1 MVFIFKSDCRFIGS
15 IDYNNNIKMKI
26 IIQFILL
33 IFLGLFLNVEKSL
46 SQEKI
51 KIGLIVP
58 LSGEYKEIGESIVN
72 STRLAINKID
82 NSQIEILPR
91 DTKSNPEITLRVAKK
106 LHELGV
112 RIIIGPVFNKNLI
125 YLEELNDVIFLSLTN
140 KITNNPKNVI
150 SAGINAVSQI
160 NTIIKFQ
167 ELYEIK
173 RSIFLIPNS
182 DFKNEIEEA
191 ISKTKIKLKDTF
203 IYDTDPTL
211 LTAQIEKLT
220 RYSQRKQRLKDEIKK
235 LENSNEVNKEKKIA
249 DLEKKDTFGGINFD
263 SVIIADFDESL
274 KSVATSL
281 LYTDVSSKRIH
292 YICLNQWFDKSLLKE
307 KSLQPIYFPSINKE
321 NYDEFVSK
329 YFNIYQK
336 YPNQISFLS
345 YDLVGLVYYLIYQNN
360 FVVDEKI
367 FYKKNKFKGKIGVFE
382 INKNKIGHLLN
393 FYVAEEEK
401 FKKIF

>member
-1 MVFIFKSDCRFIGS
+1 
-15 IDYNNNIKMKI
+15 MKI

-33 IFLGLFLNVEKSL
+33 IFLSLFLYSQKSIA
-46 SQEKI
+46 QEKI

-58 LSGEYKEIGESIVN
+58 LSGEYREIGKSIIN
-72 STRLAINKID
+72 SARLAINKID

-91 DTKSNPEITLRVAKK
+91 DTQSNPEITLKVAKE
-106 LHELGV
+106 LYQLGV

-140 KITNNPKNVI
+140 KTINNPKNVI
-150 SAGINAVSQI
+150 SAGINSISQL
-160 NTIIKFQ
+160 NAIIKFQ
-167 ELYEIK
+167 KLFDIR
-173 RSIFLIPNS
+173 RSLFLIPNS

-220 RYSQRKQRLKDEIKK
+220 RYSQRKQRLKDEIER
-235 LENSNEVNKEKKIA
+235 LENSNEVNKEKKIS

-274 KSVATSL
+274 KSVTTSL

>member
-1 MVFIFKSDCRFIGS
+1 
-15 IDYNNNIKMKI
+15 MKI

-150 SAGINAVSQI
+150 SAGINAISQI
-160 NTIIKFQ
+160 NTIMKFQ
-167 ELYEIK
+167 ELYKIK

-220 RYSQRKQRLKDEIKK
+220 RYSQRKQRLKDEIKR

-274 KSVATSL
+274 KSVTTSL
-281 LYTDVSSKRIH
+281 LYTDVSAKRIH

-360 FVVDEKI
+360 FVVNEKI
-367 FYKKNKFKGKIGVFE
+367 FYKKNKFKGKIGIFE
-382 INKNKIGHLLN
+382 IYKNKIGHLLN
-393 FYVAEEEK
+393 FYVAEEDK